1 MQAPNYANQH
11 KNRKFTQR
19 HIFGLSSSVPR
30 AYAYLMTDSRLSDR
44 ITRIGAS
51 ATMAITQTARDMR
64 AAGRDVIS
72 LSAGEP
78 DFETPE
84 HIRIAASDALNSG
97 ATRYTAVDGIAELK
111 DAIVQKFKR
120 DNNLTYSPAQ
130 INVSPGGKPV
140 IFNALAVTVG
150 PGDEV
155 IIPAPCWV
163 SYPDMVKLCGGT
175 PIIVPCGAETGFKLT
190 AEALAAVITP
200 QTKWLML
207 NSPSNPTGAAYTAG
221 ELSAL
226 ADVLRNHPQIIVLS
240 DDIYEHLVYDDFT
253 FGTLADVA
261 PDLFDRTL
269 TMNGVSKAYAMTGWR
284 IGYCGGPEWL
294 IAAMRK
300 YMGQTT
306 SNPASVSQW
315 AAVAALNGD
324 QRFMDSWR
332 ATYASRRNAVVLRL
346 NAMPGVSCLIPPGA
360 FYAFADISAVTDDDA
375 SFALRL
381 LEKTGV
387 AAVPGSAFHAP
398 GHIRL
403 SYAASM
409 TDLNAAMDRLD
420 GFLA

>member
-1 MQAPNYANQH
+1 ML
-11 KNRKFTQR
+11 R
-19 HIFGLSSSVPR
+19 R
-30 AYAYLMTDSRLSDR
+30 AYAHLMTDTRLSDR
-44 ITRIGAS
+44 ITQIGAS

-84 HIRIAASDALNSG
+84 HIRRAATNAMNAG

-111 DAIVQKFKR
+111 AAIIQKFR
-120 DNNLTYSPAQ
+120 QDNNLSYTSSQ

-150 PGDEV
+150 PEDEV

-175 PIIVPCGAETGFKLT
+175 PIIVPCGARTGFKIT
-190 AEALAAVITP
+190 AQGLAAVITP
-200 QTKWLML
+200 KTKWVML
-207 NSPSNPTGAAYTAG
+207 NSPSNPTGAAYTAD
-221 ELSAL
+221 ELKAL
-226 ADVLRNHPQIIVLS
+226 ADVLRAHPHIMILC
-240 DDIYEHLVYDDFT
+240 DDIYEHLVYDDFSFAT
-253 FGTLADVA
+253 MAEVA
-261 PDLFDRTL
+261 PDLFDRIL

-284 IGYCGGPEWL
+284 IGYGGGPDWL

-324 QRFMDSWR
+324 QSFLEGWR
-332 ATYASRRNAVVLRL
+332 TTYAARRDRVVARL
-346 NAMPGVSCLIPPGA
+346 NAMPGVSCLVPPGA
-360 FYAFADISAVTDDDA
+360 FYAFADITGVTDDDA
-375 SFALRL
+375 GFALRL
-381 LEKTGV
+381 LEDTGV
-387 AAVPGSAFHAP
+387 ATVPGSAFHAP

-403 SYAASM
+403 SYAAAM
-409 TDLNAAMDRLD
+409 PELDAAMDRLG
-420 GFLA
+420 GFLN

>member
-1 MQAPNYANQH
+1 
-11 KNRKFTQR
+11 
-19 HIFGLSSSVPR
+19 
-30 AYAYLMTDSRLSDR
+30 MTDTRLSNR

-64 AAGRDVIS
+64 GSGRDVIS

-84 HIRIAASDALNSG
+84 HIRQAAALAMNSG
-97 ATRYTAVDGIAELK
+97 ATRYTAVDGIPEIK
-111 DAIVQKFKR
+111 EAIIQKFQR
-120 DNNLTYSPAQ
+120 DNNLTYTAEQ

-140 IFNALAVTVG
+140 IFNALAVTVE

-175 PIIVPCGAETGFKLT
+175 PVVVPCGVKTGFKIT
-190 AEALAAVITP
+190 AGTLASVITP
-200 QTKWLML
+200 RTKWVML
-207 NSPSNPTGAAYTAG
+207 NSPSNPTGAAYTAD
-221 ELSAL
+221 ELRAL
-226 ADVLRNHPQIIVLS
+226 ADVLRGHPKVMILS
-240 DDIYEHLVYDDFT
+240 DDIYEHLVYDDFKFAT
-253 FGTLADVA
+253 MAEVA

-284 IGYCGGPEWL
+284 IGYGGGPDWL

-306 SNPASVSQW
+306 SNPASISQW

-324 QRFMDSWR
+324 QSFLENWR
-332 ATYASRRNAVVLRL
+332 KTYAARRDTVVARL
-346 NAMPGVSCLIPPGA
+346 NAMSGVSCLTPPGA
-360 FYAFADISAVTDDDA
+360 FYAFADISAVTSDDA
-375 SFALRL
+375 KFALQL
-381 LEKTGV
+381 LEETGV
-387 AAVPGSAFHAP
+387 GTVPGSAFYAP

-403 SYAASM
+403 SYAAAISEL
-409 TDLNAAMDRLD
+409 DAAMDRL
-420 GFLA
+420 GEFLN

>member
-1 MQAPNYANQH
+1 
-11 KNRKFTQR
+11 
-19 HIFGLSSSVPR
+19 
-30 AYAYLMTDSRLSDR
+30 
-44 ITRIGAS
+44 
-51 ATMAITQTARDMR
+51 MAITQTAREMR

-84 HIRIAASDALNSG
+84 HIRQAAIEAMNSG
-97 ATRYTAVDGIAELK
+97 ATRYTAVDGIPALK
-111 DAIVQKFKR
+111 DAIIQKFQR
-120 DNNLTYSPAQ
+120 DNGLTYTADQ

-175 PIIVPCGAETGFKLT
+175 PIVVPCGAETEFKIT
-190 AEALAAVITP
+190 PDALAAAISP
-200 QTKWLML
+200 RTKWVML
-207 NSPSNPTGAAYTAG
+207 NSPSNPTGAAYTAN
-221 ELSAL
+221 ELLAL
-226 ADVLRNHPQIIVLS
+226 ADVMRANPHVMILC
-240 DDIYEHLVYDDFT
+240 DDIYEHLVYDDFSFAT
-253 FGTLADVA
+253 MAQVA

-284 IGYCGGPEWL
+284 IGYAGGPNWL

-300 YMGQTT
+300 YIGQTT

-315 AAVAALNGD
+315 AAVSALNGD
-324 QRFMDSWR
+324 QSFLNGWR
-332 ATYASRRNAVVLRL
+332 ATYAARRDGVVARL

-360 FYAFADISAVTDDDA
+360 FYAFADISNVTNDDA
-375 SFALRL
+375 EFALRL
-381 LEKTGV
+381 LEDTGV
-387 AAVPGSAFHAP
+387 ATVPGSAFHAA

-409 TDLNAAMDRLD
+409 SNLDAAMDRL
-420 GFLA
+420 GEFLA

>member
-1 MQAPNYANQH
+1 
-11 KNRKFTQR
+11 
-19 HIFGLSSSVPR
+19 
-30 AYAYLMTDSRLSDR
+30 MTDTRLSDR

-78 DFETPE
+78 DFETPI
-84 HIRIAASDALNSG
+84 HIRDAASEAMNSG
-97 ATRYTAVDGIAELK
+97 ATRYTAVDGIPVLK
-111 DAIVQKFKR
+111 DAIIRKFKR
-120 DNNLTYSPAQ
+120 ENRLIYSQAQ

-163 SYPDMVKLCGGT
+163 SYPDMVKLCGGI
-175 PIIVPCGAETGFKLT
+175 PIIVSCGADTGFKIT
-190 AEALAAVITP
+190 AEALAAVIGP
-200 QTKWLML
+200 RTKWVML
-207 NSPSNPTGAAYTAG
+207 NSPSNPTGAAYTAD
-221 ELSAL
+221 ELRAL
-226 ADVLRNHPQIIVLS
+226 ADVLRAHPQVMVLS
-240 DDIYEHLVYDDFT
+240 DDIYEHLVYDDFKFST
-253 FGTLADVA
+253 MAEVA

-284 IGYCGGPEWL
+284 IGYGGGPEWL

-324 QRFMDSWR
+324 QGFLDGWR
-332 ATYASRRNAVVLRL
+332 ATYASRRDSVVARL
-346 NAMPGVSCLIPPGA
+346 NAMPGVSCLTPPGA
-360 FYAFADISAVTDDDA
+360 FYAFADVSARTDDDA

-381 LEKTGV
+381 LEETGV
-387 AAVPGSAFHAP
+387 ASVPGSAFHAP

-403 SYAASM
+403 SYAASL
-409 TDLNAAMDRLD
+409 TELDAAMNRID

>member
-1 MQAPNYANQH
+1 MID
-11 KNRKFTQR
+11 T
-19 HIFGLSSSVPR
+19 
-30 AYAYLMTDSRLSDR
+30 RLSNR

-64 AAGRDVIS
+64 GSGRNVIS

-84 HIRIAASDALNSG
+84 HIRQAAALAMNSG
-97 ATRYTAVDGIAELK
+97 ATRYTAVDGIPEIK
-111 DAIVQKFKR
+111 EAIIQKFQR
-120 DNNLTYSPAQ
+120 DNNLTYTAEQ

-140 IFNALAVTVG
+140 IFNALAVTVE

-175 PIIVPCGAETGFKLT
+175 PVVVPCGVKTGFKIT
-190 AEALAAVITP
+190 AGTLASVITP
-200 QTKWLML
+200 RTKWVML
-207 NSPSNPTGAAYTAG
+207 NSPSNPTGAAYTAD
-221 ELSAL
+221 ELRAL
-226 ADVLRNHPQIIVLS
+226 ADVLRGHPKVMILS
-240 DDIYEHLVYDDFT
+240 DDIYEHLVYDDFKFAT
-253 FGTLADVA
+253 MAEVA

-284 IGYCGGPEWL
+284 IGYGGGPDWL

-306 SNPASVSQW
+306 SNPASISQW

-324 QRFMDSWR
+324 QSFLENWR
-332 ATYASRRNAVVLRL
+332 KTYAARRDTVVARL
-346 NAMPGVSCLIPPGA
+346 NAMSGVSCLTPPGA
-360 FYAFADISAVTDDDA
+360 FYAFADISAVTSDDA
-375 SFALRL
+375 KFALQL
-381 LEKTGV
+381 LEETGV
-387 AAVPGSAFHAP
+387 ATVPGSAFYAP

-403 SYAASM
+403 SYAAAISEL
-409 TDLNAAMDRLD
+409 DAAMDRL
-420 GFLA
+420 GEFLN

>member
-1 MQAPNYANQH
+1 MM
-11 KNRKFTQR
+11 R
-19 HIFGLSSSVPR
+19 R
-30 AYAYLMTDSRLSDR
+30 AYAYLMTDTRLSDR
-44 ITRIGAS
+44 ITQIGTS
-51 ATMAITQTARDMR
+51 ATMAITQTAREMR
-64 AAGRDVIS
+64 LAGRDVIS

-84 HIRIAASDALNSG
+84 HIRRAATEAMNSG
-97 ATRYTAVDGIAELK
+97 ATRYTAVDGIPVLK
-111 DAIVQKFKR
+111 DAIIQKFQR
-120 DNNLTYSPAQ
+120 DNALTYTASQ

-140 IFNALAVTVG
+140 IFNALAVSVG

-175 PIIVPCGAETGFKLT
+175 PIVVPCGAATGFKIT
-190 AEALAAVITP
+190 AQALADVITSK
-200 QTKWLML
+200 TKWVML
-207 NSPSNPTGAAYTAG
+207 NSPSNPTGAAYTEH
-221 ELSAL
+221 ELRAL
-226 ADVLRNHPQIIVLS
+226 ADVLRAHPQVMILC
-240 DDIYEHLVYDDFT
+240 DDIYEHLVYDGFSFAT
-253 FGTLADVA
+253 MAQVA

-284 IGYCGGPEWL
+284 IGYGGGPDWL

-324 QRFMDSWR
+324 QSFLEGWR
-332 ATYASRRNAVVLRL
+332 ETYAARRDKVVARL

-360 FYAFADISAVTDDDA
+360 FYAFADITNVTDDDA
-375 SFALRL
+375 AFALRL
-381 LEKTGV
+381 LEETGV
-387 AAVPGSAFHAP
+387 ATVPGSAFYAP

-403 SYAASM
+403 SYAAAM
-409 TDLNAAMDRLD
+409 PELEAAMDRLEA
-420 GFLA
+420 FLI

>member
-1 MQAPNYANQH
+1 
-11 KNRKFTQR
+11 
-19 HIFGLSSSVPR
+19 
-30 AYAYLMTDSRLSDR
+30 MTDTRLSNR

-64 AAGRDVIS
+64 GSGRNVIS

-84 HIRIAASDALNSG
+84 HIRQAAALAMNSG
-97 ATRYTAVDGIAELK
+97 ATRYTAVDGIPEIK
-111 DAIVQKFKR
+111 EAIIQKFQR
-120 DNNLTYSPAQ
+120 DNNLTYTAEQ

-140 IFNALAVTVG
+140 IFNALAVTVE

-175 PIIVPCGAETGFKLT
+175 PVVVPCGVKTGFKIT
-190 AEALAAVITP
+190 AGTLASVITP
-200 QTKWLML
+200 RTKWVML
-207 NSPSNPTGAAYTAG
+207 NSPSNPTGAAYTAD
-221 ELSAL
+221 ELRAL
-226 ADVLRNHPQIIVLS
+226 ADVLRGHPKVMILS
-240 DDIYEHLVYDDFT
+240 DDIYEHLVYDDFKFAT
-253 FGTLADVA
+253 MAEVA

-284 IGYCGGPEWL
+284 IGYGGGPDWL

-306 SNPASVSQW
+306 SNPASISQW

-324 QRFMDSWR
+324 QSFLENWR
-332 ATYASRRNAVVLRL
+332 KTYAARRDTVVARL
-346 NAMPGVSCLIPPGA
+346 NAMSGVSCLTPPGA
-360 FYAFADISAVTDDDA
+360 FYAFADISAVTSDDA
-375 SFALRL
+375 KFALQL
-381 LEKTGV
+381 LEETGV
-387 AAVPGSAFHAP
+387 ATVPGSAFYAP

-403 SYAASM
+403 SYAAAISEL
-409 TDLNAAMDRLD
+409 DAAMDRL
-420 GFLA
+420 GEFLN

>member
-1 MQAPNYANQH
+1 
-11 KNRKFTQR
+11 
-19 HIFGLSSSVPR
+19 
-30 AYAYLMTDSRLSDR
+30 MTDTRLSDR

-51 ATMAITQTARDMR
+51 ATMAITQTAREMR

-84 HIRIAASDALNSG
+84 HIRRAATDAMNSG
-97 ATRYTAVDGIAELK
+97 ATRYTAVDGIPVLK
-111 DAIVQKFKR
+111 EAIIQKFQR
-120 DNNLTYSPAQ
+120 DNDLTYTVNQ
-130 INVSPGGKPV
+130 INASPGGKPV

-175 PIIVPCGAETGFKLT
+175 PIVVPCSAATGFKIT
-190 AEALAAVITP
+190 ADALAAAITP
-200 QTKWLML
+200 RTKWVML
-207 NSPSNPTGAAYTAG
+207 NSPSNPTGAAYTAD
-221 ELSAL
+221 ELRAL
-226 ADVLRNHPQIIVLS
+226 AEVLRAHPQVMILC
-240 DDIYEHLVYDDFT
+240 DDIYEHLVYDDFSFAT
-253 FGTLADVA
+253 MAQVA

-284 IGYCGGPEWL
+284 IGYAGGPNWL

-324 QRFMDSWR
+324 QNFLESWR
-332 ATYASRRNAVVLRL
+332 STYAARRDRVVARL
-346 NAMPGVSCLIPPGA
+346 NAMDGVSCLIPPGA
-360 FYAFADISAVTDDDA
+360 FYAFADISDVTNDDA
-375 SFALRL
+375 GFALRL

-387 AAVPGSAFHAP
+387 ATVPGSAFHAP

-403 SYAASM
+403 SYAAAMSEL
-409 TDLNAAMDRLD
+409 DSAMDRLD

>member
-1 MQAPNYANQH
+1 MID
-11 KNRKFTQR
+11 T
-19 HIFGLSSSVPR
+19 
-30 AYAYLMTDSRLSDR
+30 RLSNR

-64 AAGRDVIS
+64 GSGRDVIS

-84 HIRIAASDALNSG
+84 HIRQAAALAMNSG
-97 ATRYTAVDGIAELK
+97 ATRYTAVDGIPEIK
-111 DAIVQKFKR
+111 EAIIQKFQR
-120 DNNLTYSPAQ
+120 DNNLTYTAEQ

-140 IFNALAVTVG
+140 IFNALAVTVE

-175 PIIVPCGAETGFKLT
+175 PVVVPCGVKTGFKIT
-190 AEALAAVITP
+190 AGTLASVITP
-200 QTKWLML
+200 RTKWVML
-207 NSPSNPTGAAYTAG
+207 NSPSNPTGAAYTAD
-221 ELSAL
+221 ELRAL
-226 ADVLRNHPQIIVLS
+226 ADVLRGHPKVMILS
-240 DDIYEHLVYDDFT
+240 DDIYEHLVYDDFKFAT
-253 FGTLADVA
+253 MAEVA

-284 IGYCGGPEWL
+284 IGYGGGPDWL

-306 SNPASVSQW
+306 SNPASISQW

-324 QRFMDSWR
+324 QSFLENWR
-332 ATYASRRNAVVLRL
+332 KTYAARRDTVVARL
-346 NAMPGVSCLIPPGA
+346 NAMSGVSCLTPPGA
-360 FYAFADISAVTDDDA
+360 FYAFADISAVTSDDA
-375 SFALRL
+375 KFALQL
-381 LEKTGV
+381 LEETGV
-387 AAVPGSAFHAP
+387 ATVPGSAFYAP

-403 SYAASM
+403 SYAAAISEL
-409 TDLNAAMDRLD
+409 DAAMDRL
-420 GFLA
+420 GEFLN

>member
-1 MQAPNYANQH
+1 M
-11 KNRKFTQR
+11 F
-19 HIFGLSSSVPR
+19 R
-30 AYAYLMTDSRLSDR
+30 AYAHPMSDTRLSDR
-44 ITRIGAS
+44 ITQIGAS

-84 HIRIAASDALNSG
+84 HIRVAATKAMNSG
-97 ATRYTAVDGIAELK
+97 ATRYTAVDGIPELK
-111 DAIVQKFKR
+111 EAILQKFRR
-120 DNNLTYSPAQ
+120 DNDLTYKASQ

-175 PIIVPCGAETGFKLT
+175 PIVVPCGAATGFKLT
-190 AEALAAVITP
+190 AEALHAAITP
-200 QTKWLML
+200 RTKWLML
-207 NSPSNPTGAAYTAG
+207 NSPSNPTGAAYTAD
-221 ELSAL
+221 ELKAL
-226 ADVLRNHPQIIVLS
+226 ADVLRAHPQIMILS
-240 DDIYEHLVYDDFT
+240 DDIYEHLVYGDFSFST
-253 FGTLADVA
+253 MAQVA
-261 PDLFDRTL
+261 PDLLDRTL

-284 IGYCGGPEWL
+284 IGYSGGPEWL

-324 QRFMDSWR
+324 QSFLDGWR
-332 ATYASRRNAVVLRL
+332 ATYAARRDRVVARL
-346 NAMPGVSCLIPPGA
+346 NAMPGVSCLLPPGA
-360 FYAFADISAVTDDDA
+360 FYAFADISAITDDDA
-375 SFALRL
+375 GFALRL
-381 LEKTGV
+381 LEETSL
-387 AAVPGSAFHAP
+387 ATVPGSAFHAP
-398 GHIRL
+398 GHVRL
-403 SYAASM
+403 SYAASLEEL
-409 TDLNAAMDRLD
+409 DAAMDRLD
-420 GFLA
+420 GFLT

>member
-1 MQAPNYANQH
+1 
-11 KNRKFTQR
+11 
-19 HIFGLSSSVPR
+19 
-30 AYAYLMTDSRLSDR
+30 MTDTRLSNR

-64 AAGRDVIS
+64 GSGRDVIS

-84 HIRIAASDALNSG
+84 HIRQAAALAMNSG
-97 ATRYTAVDGIAELK
+97 ATRYTAVDGIPEIK
-111 DAIVQKFKR
+111 EAIIQKFQR
-120 DNNLTYSPAQ
+120 DNNLTYTAEQ

-140 IFNALAVTVG
+140 IFNALAVTVE

-175 PIIVPCGAETGFKLT
+175 PVVVPCGVKTGFKIT
-190 AEALAAVITP
+190 ADTLASVITP
-200 QTKWLML
+200 RTKWVML
-207 NSPSNPTGAAYTAG
+207 NSPSNPTGAAYTAD
-221 ELSAL
+221 ELRAL
-226 ADVLRNHPQIIVLS
+226 ADVLRGHPKVMILS
-240 DDIYEHLVYDDFT
+240 DDIYEHLVYDDFKFAT
-253 FGTLADVA
+253 MAEVA

-284 IGYCGGPEWL
+284 IGYGGGPDWL

-306 SNPASVSQW
+306 SNPASISQW

-324 QRFMDSWR
+324 QSFLENWR
-332 ATYASRRNAVVLRL
+332 KTYAARRDTVVARL
-346 NAMPGVSCLIPPGA
+346 NAMSGVSCLTPPGA
-360 FYAFADISAVTDDDA
+360 FYAFADISAVTSDDA
-375 SFALRL
+375 KFALQL
-381 LEKTGV
+381 LEETGV
-387 AAVPGSAFHAP
+387 ATVPGSAFYAP

-403 SYAASM
+403 SYAAAISEL
-409 TDLNAAMDRLD
+409 DAAMDRL
-420 GFLA
+420 GEFLN

>member
-1 MQAPNYANQH
+1 
-11 KNRKFTQR
+11 
-19 HIFGLSSSVPR
+19 
-30 AYAYLMTDSRLSDR
+30 MTDTRLSNR

-64 AAGRDVIS
+64 GSGRDVIS

-84 HIRIAASDALNSG
+84 HIRQAAALAMNSG
-97 ATRYTAVDGIAELK
+97 ATRYTAVDGIPEIK
-111 DAIVQKFKR
+111 EAIIQKFQR
-120 DNNLTYSPAQ
+120 DNNLTYTAEQ

-140 IFNALAVTVG
+140 IFNALAVTVE

-175 PIIVPCGAETGFKLT
+175 PVVVPCGVKTGFKIT
-190 AEALAAVITP
+190 AGTLASVITP
-200 QTKWLML
+200 RTKWVML
-207 NSPSNPTGAAYTAG
+207 NSPSNPTGAAYTAD
-221 ELSAL
+221 ELRAL
-226 ADVLRNHPQIIVLS
+226 ADVLRGHPKVMILS
-240 DDIYEHLVYDDFT
+240 DDIYEHLVYDDFKFAT
-253 FGTLADVA
+253 MAEVA

-284 IGYCGGPEWL
+284 IGYGGGPDWL

-306 SNPASVSQW
+306 SNPASISQW

-324 QRFMDSWR
+324 QSFLENWR
-332 ATYASRRNAVVLRL
+332 KTYAARRDTVVARL
-346 NAMPGVSCLIPPGA
+346 NAMSGVSCLTPPGA
-360 FYAFADISAVTDDDA
+360 FYAFADISAVTSDDA
-375 SFALRL
+375 KFALQL
-381 LEKTGV
+381 LEETGV
-387 AAVPGSAFHAP
+387 ATVPGSAFYAP

-403 SYAASM
+403 SYAAAISEL
-409 TDLNAAMDRLD
+409 DAAMDRL
-420 GFLA
+420 GEFLN

>member
-1 MQAPNYANQH
+1 
-11 KNRKFTQR
+11 
-19 HIFGLSSSVPR
+19 
-30 AYAYLMTDSRLSDR
+30 MTDTRLSNR

-84 HIRIAASDALNSG
+84 HIRQAASLAMNSG
-97 ATRYTAVDGIAELK
+97 ATRYTAVDGIPELK
-111 DAIVQKFKR
+111 DAIIQKFQR
-120 DNNLTYSPAQ
+120 DNNLAYTPSQ

-175 PIIVPCGAETGFKLT
+175 PVVVPCGAITGFKITADTLASALT
-190 AEALAAVITP
+190 P
-200 QTKWLML
+200 RTKWVML
-207 NSPSNPTGAAYTAG
+207 NSPSNPTGAAYTAD
-221 ELSAL
+221 ELRAL
-226 ADVLRNHPQIIVLS
+226 ADVVRGHPNVMILS
-240 DDIYEHLVYDDFT
+240 DDIYEHLVYDDFKFAT
-253 FGTLADVA
+253 MAEVA

-284 IGYCGGPEWL
+284 IGYGGGPDWL

-306 SNPASVSQW
+306 SNPTSVSQR

-324 QRFMDSWR
+324 QSFLEGWR
-332 ATYASRRNAVVLRL
+332 KTYAARRDTVVARL
-346 NAMPGVSCLIPPGA
+346 NAMSGVSCLTPPGA
-360 FYAFADISAVTDDDA
+360 FYAFADISAVTSDDA
-375 SFALRL
+375 KFALQL
-381 LEKTGV
+381 LEETGV
-387 AAVPGSAFHAP
+387 ATVPGSAFYAP
-398 GHIRL
+398 GHIRF
-403 SYAASM
+403 SYAAAISEL
-409 TDLNAAMDRLD
+409 DSAMDRLG
-420 GFLA
+420 GFLD

>member
-1 MQAPNYANQH
+1 M
-11 KNRKFTQR
+11 
-19 HIFGLSSSVPR
+19 LCR
-30 AYAYLMTDSRLSDR
+30 AYAYLMTDTRLSER
-44 ITRIGAS
+44 ITQIGTS
-51 ATMAITQTARDMR
+51 ATMAITQTAREMR

-84 HIRIAASDALNSG
+84 HIRQAATEAMNAG
-97 ATRYTAVDGIAELK
+97 ATRYTAVDGIPALK
-111 DAIVQKFKR
+111 DAIIRKFKR
-120 DNNLTYSPAQ
+120 DNNLKYTPAQ

-175 PIIVPCGAETGFKLT
+175 PIVVPCGAATGFKMT
-190 AEALAAVITP
+190 AQALAAALTP
-200 QTKWLML
+200 HTKWVML
-207 NSPSNPTGAAYTAG
+207 NSPSNPTGAAYTAD
-221 ELSAL
+221 ELRAL
-226 ADVLRNHPQIIVLS
+226 ADVLRAHPNVMILC
-240 DDIYEHLVYDDFT
+240 DDIYEHLVYDDFSFAT
-253 FGTLADVA
+253 MADVA
-261 PDLFDRTL
+261 PELFDRTL

-284 IGYCGGPEWL
+284 IGYAGGPDWL
-294 IAAMRK
+294 ISAMRK

-324 QRFMDSWR
+324 QGFLEGWR
-332 ATYASRRNAVVLRL
+332 ATYAARRDRVVQRL

-360 FYAFADISAVTDDDA
+360 FYAFADITSVTDDDA
-375 SFALRL
+375 AFALRL
-381 LEKTGV
+381 LEETGL
-387 AAVPGSAFHAP
+387 ATVPGSAFYAP

-403 SYAASM
+403 SYAASLE
-409 TDLNAAMDRLD
+409 DLNAAMDRLD
-420 GFLA
+420 NFLV